1 VIDDGFAA
9 EATKV
14 FADHLEEE
22 FEAAKSYKSNEA
34 DWFAGRWSGCNKP
47 ADPKPRAAT

>member
-1 VIDDGFAA
+1 MIDDGFAA